1 MQRYLVVA
9 NQTLGGPALLDTIRN
24 RMARGPAEFWVLAPA
39 TPATHLVTDFGALGG
54 AFPIDPT
61 MLPTA
66 AEIRDE
72 GVAVA
77 KSNLATELA
86 RLREIGAN
94 ADGSVG
100 DPNPMVAI
108 EETLADQ
115 QFDEI
120 ILSTLPAGISR
131 WLALDLPH
139 RIKRK
144 FPVPL
149 TVVTAPR
156 SQGEE
161 FGGSD
166 PSYSG
171 S

>member
-1 MQRYLVVA
+1 VQRYLVVA
-9 NQTLGGPALLDTIRN
+9 NQTLGGPALLDTIRD

-39 TPATHLVTDFGALGG
+39 TPSTHLVTDFGALGG

-77 KSNLATELA
+77 RSNLATELS
-86 RLREIGAN
+86 RLRDIGAT
-94 ADGSVG
+94 ADGTVG

-108 EETLADQ
+108 EQTLADQ

-139 RIKRK
+139 RVKRK
-144 FPVPL
+144 FAVPL

-156 SQGEE
+156 SPDEE
-161 FGGSD
+161 LGGSA
-166 PSYSG
+166 
-171 S
+171 